1 MCCVL
6 AAFLQ
11 IIRTASMGTGMDD
24 PAAAAAGAGAGAPGG
39 MDPAAAGGEGM

>member
-1 MCCVL
+1 
-6 AAFLQ
+6 
-11 IIRTASMGTGMDD
+11 MGTGMDD